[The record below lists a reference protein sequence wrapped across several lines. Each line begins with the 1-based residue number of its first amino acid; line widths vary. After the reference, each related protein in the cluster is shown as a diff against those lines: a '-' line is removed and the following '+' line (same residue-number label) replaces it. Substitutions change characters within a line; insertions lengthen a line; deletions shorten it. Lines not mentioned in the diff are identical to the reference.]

1 MQIQLV
7 SVNGALTQLVQL
19 GAFVCFCTASVC
31 HLMLHTIKFDFVCCR
46 HDYSVLVHNCAL
58 GCVGWSTVGG
68 VTTVWCVGT
77 DNSCSVSGGVAMA
90 TLIAHSIS
98 VHAWGEGRGR
108 GGARCS

>member
-1 MQIQLV
+1 M
-7 SVNGALTQLVQL
+7 
-19 GAFVCFCTASVC
+19 
-31 HLMLHTIKFDFVCCR
+31 
-46 HDYSVLVHNCAL
+46 
-58 GCVGWSTVGG
+58 
-68 VTTVWCVGT
+68 WCVGT